1 LLQYKTG
8 AYGLVVAFMAVVL
21 GATGP
26 ARAEPSHGLADR
38 IEILKKPRLIKQPA
52 SELSDLI
59 VQLMPRQGAQPLSWD
74 PDLQA
79 SVIWLSK
86 TPRRLVGGDVVRQ
99 AIARIHLQGS
109 APVALRRFRRE
120 AGWTIRLVSDLGM
133 GKGPRWIEITPGI
146 PGRGCFGDFYKGCL
160 FRPHQ
165 VFASAPLS
173 PRLICK
179 VGDAS
184 SFNQVY
190 RVSSPGRQ
198 DRLVVYAYTNAA
210 DDEVSWIEIHDP
222 ADLNRFCGK
231 ANNQANYKQ

>member
-1 LLQYKTG
+1 MVQYTTG
-8 AYGLVVAFMAVVL
+8 AYGLAAAFMALAL
-21 GATGP
+21 GVPGAG
-26 ARAEPSHGLADR
+26 RAEPSHGLADQ
-38 IEILKKPRLIKQPA
+38 IEILKKPRLVKQPA

-59 VQLMPRQGAQPLSWD
+59 VQLMPHQGAGPLTWA

-79 SVIWLSK
+79 SVIWLGK
-86 TPRRLVGGDVVRQ
+86 APRRTIEGDVVRQ

-109 APVALRRFRRE
+109 APVALHRFRRE
-120 AGWTIRLVSDLGM
+120 AGWTIRLVNDRGF

-160 FRPHQ
+160 FSPQQ
-165 VFASAPLS
+165 VFASAPLN
-173 PRLICK
+173 PRLVCR

-210 DDEVSWIEIHDP
+210 EDEVSWIEIHDP
-222 ADLNRFCGK
+222 VDIANFCK
-231 ANNQANYKQ
+231 TSKP

>member
-1 LLQYKTG
+1 MVQYTTG
-8 AYGLVVAFMAVVL
+8 AYGLAAAFMALAL
-21 GATGP
+21 GVPGAG
-26 ARAEPSHGLADR
+26 RAEPSHGLADQ
-38 IEILKKPRLIKQPA
+38 IEILKKPRLVKQPA

-59 VQLMPRQGAQPLSWD
+59 VQLMPHQGAGPLTWA

-79 SVIWLSK
+79 SVIWLGK
-86 TPRRLVGGDVVRQ
+86 APRRTIEGDVVRQ

-109 APVALRRFRRE
+109 APVALHRFRRE
-120 AGWTIRLVSDLGM
+120 AGWTIRLVNDRGF

-160 FRPHQ
+160 FSPQQ
-165 VFASAPLS
+165 VFASAPLN
-173 PRLICK
+173 PRLVCR

-210 DDEVSWIEIHDP
+210 EDEVSWIEIHDP
-222 ADLNRFCGK
+222 ADLGNFCK
-231 ANNQANYKQ
+231 VRKL